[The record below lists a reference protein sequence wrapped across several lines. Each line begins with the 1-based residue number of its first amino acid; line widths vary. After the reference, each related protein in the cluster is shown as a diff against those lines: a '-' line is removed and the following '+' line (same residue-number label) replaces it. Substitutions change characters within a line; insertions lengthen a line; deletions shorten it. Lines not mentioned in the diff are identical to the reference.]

1 MKNLLLPSLFLYCSF
16 CSCYGSSQGSGHVT
30 LTSERQEE
38 TVRSPSNPSNVL
50 LAMKKPLLMERTFLS
65 GRVCTVHIG
74 SPKGPIHIYLDI
86 QTRAG
91 WSFTEVICMW
101 YVWTLWESFGGCWE
115 REEWTCVIALRTL
128 WGVKIENRWWK
139 FSFRL
144 ESWWIVWWGGWLLA
158 REHGDEDCMKENG
171 DKKLDKHT
179 EYERERKGSRVY
191 LCISKYI
198 VNGG

>member
-91 WSFTEVICMW
+91 
-101 YVWTLWESFGGCWE
+101 
-115 REEWTCVIALRTL
+115 
-128 WGVKIENRWWK
+128 
-139 FSFRL
+139 
-144 ESWWIVWWGGWLLA
+144 
-158 REHGDEDCMKENG
+158 
-171 DKKLDKHT
+171 
-179 EYERERKGSRVY
+179 
-191 LCISKYI
+191 
-198 VNGG
+198 